1 MAKDTKT
8 SAKSSGDSRLS
19 ARKDKASGADPV
31 ASSGDETAADK
42 SAADEEAAGAAAD
55 KSAAAEA
62 AAAEAAAAE
71 AAAADKAAADKA
83 AEAAAADK
91 AAAEAAA
98 DKAAADK
105 AAADK
110 AAAEAAEIA
119 EPPATAAAAAG
130 PEPATLLRPEL
141 IDRSIAPSTP
151 APPPGVA
158 PAGDARSL
166 RRTRDGTAEFCL
178 IYRLRSLLIRRQGV
192 VGTMGEWT
200 ITDYPS
206 LGSAS
211 HAYAQECSDLTGDG
225 FIDIR
230 G

>member
-62 AAAEAAAAE
+62 AAAAAAAAEAAAAE
-71 AAAADKAAADKA
+71 AAAADKAAA
-83 AEAAAADK
+83 AAAADK
-91 AAAEAAA
+91 AAA

>member
-8 SAKSSGDSRLS
+8 SAKSSGDSRPS
-19 ARKDKASGADPV
+19 ARTDKASGADPV
-31 ASSGDETAADK
+31 ASSGDEA
-42 SAADEEAAGAAAD
+42 AADEEAASVAAD
-55 KSAAAEA
+55 KSA
-62 AAAEAAAAE
+62 AAAAE

-83 AEAAAADK
+83 AADK
-91 AAAEAAA
+91 AAA

-110 AAAEAAEIA
+110 ATADKAAADK
-119 EPPATAAAAAG
+119 AAAAASDGATPPATEAAAATSAEPAALLG
-130 PEPATLLRPEL
+130 PER
-141 IDRSIAPSTP
+141 IDRSVAPSTP

-166 RRTRDGTAEFCL
+166 RRTRGGIEEFCL

-192 VGTMGEWT
+192 VGTLGEWT